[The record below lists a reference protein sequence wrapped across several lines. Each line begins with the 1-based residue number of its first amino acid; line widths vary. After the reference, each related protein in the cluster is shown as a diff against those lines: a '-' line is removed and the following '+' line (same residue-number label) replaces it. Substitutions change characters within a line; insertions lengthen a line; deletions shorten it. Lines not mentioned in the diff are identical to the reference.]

1 MNGNNQ
7 TPSNWEDFADKN
19 QGGEKKARKPLK
31 LSSGA
36 QAFNPGQAGFVPG
49 GNSFQ
54 PYNQYQGGY
63 QQGGFQQGG
72 YQQGDFQQ
80 GGFQQGGFQQGGYQG
95 GQQQQQKLAPYDPT
109 HQKTDQQRPPT
120 QGGQAQTQAKPT
132 TTTTT
137 TQQTKAPAPTTT
149 TTQQKPKPAETK
161 KVPEPKV
168 EAKKETKKGGK
179 VDKKTASEKKKEESK
194 EAGGVPERSYT
205 KLQNLLNAQKN
216 MKADKVD
223 LEAALKEKAKY
234 DEVPDESRLPVNI
247 VFIGHVD
254 AGKSTTCGN
263 ILLLTGQ
270 VDQADVRKLK
280 QEAKEKNRESWWIAY
295 LMDIGEE
302 EKTKGKTVEVG
313 KARFNTKSKRFT
325 ILDAPGHKNY
335 VPNMIA
341 GASQADVACLVV
353 SAKTGEFESGFEKTG
368 QTCEHAMLA
377 KSLGVQDII
386 ILINKMDEQT
396 IDWDQKR
403 YDYIKKNLQPFLRDS
418 CGYEDKNVHWI
429 PYSAIN
435 GDNMQEMSKNPKS
448 TWYKGPTFFDL
459 LDQLPAPA
467 RDSESPV
474 RIPVLD
480 KFKDGGSLYV
490 FGKVESG
497 TIVHSSKLTLVPSGD
512 VITIYAI
519 YDDADKRIPY
529 AKPGE
534 GVKLHIKGIE
544 DDYVNRGDMIC
555 SNHSFPF
562 VCNEFEA
569 EIQVTD
575 LPEHK
580 AIMSTGYTCVIHL
593 HAAMEE
599 VYIREVK
606 SEYSKTEEKY
616 KPAKYLK
623 AGSTGIVIVATKS
636 PHPICCE
643 KAETMPHLGRFTLRD
658 EGKTIGSGKIM
669 RVKPVAKAQ

>member
-1 MNGNNQ
+1 MNPNQ
-7 TPSNWEDFADKN
+7 TPSNWEDAAN
-19 QGGEKKARKPLK
+19 TQGGEKKTKKPLK
-31 LSSGA
+31 LSSNA
-36 QAFNPGQAGFVPG
+36 QSFNPNQGGGFVPG

-54 PYNQYQGGY
+54 PYNQGGYQQGGYQQGGYQGGYQQGGYQGGY
-63 QQGGFQQGG
+63 QQGGFQQ
-72 YQQGDFQQ
+72 QQ
-80 GGFQQGGFQQGGYQG
+80 GGFQQQQGGFQQ
-95 GQQQQQKLAPYDPT
+95 YDSS

-120 QGGQAQTQAKPT
+120 QQTQAKPAT
-132 TTTTT
+132 TTTN
-137 TQQTKAPAPTTT
+137 TQQTQAKPAQQTQAKPATTT
-149 TTQQKPKPAETK
+149 ANTQQKAKPADTK
-161 KVPEPKV
+161 KAPEPKV

-179 VDKKTASEKKKEESK
+179 GDKKGAKEESK
-194 EAGGVPERSYT
+194 EAGSERSYT

-216 MKADKVD
+216 MKPDKID
-223 LEAALKEKAKY
+223 LEAALKDKGKY
-234 DEVPDESRLPVNI
+234 DEVPDEEREPVNI

-353 SAKTGEFESGFEKTG
+353 SAKTGEFESGFDKGG

-377 KSLGVQDII
+377 RSLGVQDIV
-386 ILINKMDEQT
+386 ILVNKMDEET
-396 IDWDQKR
+396 IDWNQQR
-403 YDYIKKNLQPFLRDS
+403 YETIRKKLLPFLKDS
-418 CGYEDKNVHWI
+418 CGYEENNIHWI
-429 PYSAIN
+429 PYSALN

-459 LDQLPAPA
+459 LDELQLPK
-467 RDSESPV
+467 REMDGPV
-474 RIPVLD
+474 RIPILD

-512 VITIYAI
+512 IITIHAI

-555 SNHSFPF
+555 SNYSFPF

-569 EIQVTD
+569 EINVTD

-593 HAAMEE
+593 HSAMEE
-599 VYIREVK
+599 VYIKEVK
-606 SEYSKTEEKY
+606 TEWVKNEEKF
-616 KPAKYLK
+616 KNAKFLK
-623 AGSTGIVIVATKS
+623 AGSVGVVIISTKS
-636 PHPICCE
+636 PHPLCCE
-643 KAETMPHLGRFTLRD
+643 KAEAMPHLGRFTLRD
-658 EGKTIGSGKIM
+658 EGKTIGSGKIL
-669 RVKPVAKAQ
+669 RVKPVAKAT